1 MLNKAMIMAA
11 GVGSRLGALSNVMPK
26 PLVPLANIPVMD
38 IIVNHLKNAGIEGI
52 IANTYYKA
60 DDIIRHYK
68 NDSVMNF
75 IKEVDIVV
83 VNCNFT
89 I

>member
-11 GVGSRLGALSNVMPK
+11 GVGSRLGVLSNITPK

-38 IIVNHLKNAGIEGI
+38 IIVNHLKKSGINGI

-60 DDIIRHYK
+60 DDIIQHYK
-68 NDSVMNF
+68 NDSTMNF
-75 IKEVDIVV
+75 VSSNVKFPIG
-83 VNCNFT
+83 
-89 I
+89 